1 MVDHTY
7 RFPRHQM
14 VWVEPSAWEAV
25 LQEHDA
31 LDSGPL
37 IRDWAANGW
46 PLVVRSR
53 TCEEHA
59 QLLPAGIPVPPEHG
73 KRRYA
78 FRIDAD
84 LVIRAEEP
92 PLVALAATVA
102 PQSWR
107 SSIAAVA
114 ELESGTRCFGSLCWE
129 YLTGLSYLTPES
141 DLDLLWQVASESEAD
156 RLGRDIAHIDGQ
168 SPTRIDGEFITPA
181 AAGIQW
187 REWHS
192 AAPTLM
198 AKTPSGPQMLARDQ
212 AFL

>member
-1 MVDHTY
+1 MVDHGP

-25 LQEHDA
+25 LQEHGA
-31 LDSGPL
+31 LDADPL
-37 IRDWAANGW
+37 IRNWAANGW

-53 TCEEHA
+53 TCEEQA
-59 QLLPAGIPVPPEHG
+59 QLLPAGIPVPPAHG
-73 KRRYA
+73 KKRYA

-102 PQSWR
+102 PRSWR
-107 SSIAAVA
+107 SSISAVA
-114 ELESGTRCFGSLCWE
+114 ELNAGTRCFGSLCWE

-141 DLDLLWQVASESEAD
+141 DLDLLWQVASEPEAD
-156 RLGRDIAHIDGQ
+156 QLGRGIAQIDGR

-198 AKTPSGPQMLARDQ
+198 AKTPVGPRLLARDQ
-212 AFL
+212 AFT